1 MSKKVVSKGHLIDE
15 NCKYTDATLV
25 DNNGSVYTCMLN
37 QTDLK
42 ANKNKF
48 YTMQLIKTGSK
59 WVHFIRYGRIG
70 EVGKISYNDF
80 TTLNSAVD
88 SFEKQF
94 RSKTG
99 NKWSDKG
106 DFKKKDGK
114 YFLSDVSYEAE
125 LKDVP
130 KEDENKNIPESKLP
144 KRVQDLIKMIS
155 DVNMLTNS
163 LVQLDIDPKKMPLGK
178 ITSSQINSAKDLLT
192 QIEKKLE
199 AKGVVDKEEDV
210 NSDEL
215 GDMIDDD
222 IIDLCSKYYTYIP
235 YSCGRNKP
243 PLIKTKKIV
252 DKYRQNLDDLMN
264 IAVGVQIINNVKADE
279 NPIDSIYADI
289 NTTINPLRKNTKIW
303 AEIEKY
309 IRNTHGCTHD
319 SKLRLL
325 DIFEIQ
331 QAGKQKVY
339 DDNCQGIGN
348 RMLLFHGTPQS
359 CVLSIFKKD
368 FYLDPTILNDPNI
381 QIAGKLLGYGVYF
394 ADMATKSFN
403 YTRAQSTK
411 NIGCLILAEVATGNI
426 SKRNNPDYGITKES
440 LAKTNCHSALG
451 IGKWGPTS
459 STSINGVQIPNG
471 DVGEINKDTYLRYN
485 EYVVYDVKQVNIRY
499 LAVVENIGG
508 YGGY

>member
-1 MSKKVVSKGHLIDE
+1 MSKKIVSKGHLIDE
-15 NCKYTDATLV
+15 NCKYTDATLL
-25 DNNGSVYTCMLN
+25 DSKGIVYTCMLN

-48 YTMQLIKTGSK
+48 YTMQLLKTGSK
-59 WVHFIRYGRIG
+59 FVHFIRYGRIG
-70 EVGKISYNDF
+70 EVGKISYHEF
-80 TTLNSAVD
+80 TTESSAID

-94 RSKTG
+94 KSKTG
-99 NKWSDKG
+99 NKWSDKA

-114 YFLSDVSYEAE
+114 YFLSDVSYQTE
-125 LKDVP
+125 LKDIP
-130 KEDENKNIPESKLP
+130 QEEKKDIPESKLP
-144 KRVQDLIKMIS
+144 KRVQDLLTMIS
-155 DVNMLTNS
+155 DVNMMTNS

-178 ITSSQINSAKDLLT
+178 ITSSQINSAKDLLS

-199 AKGVVDKEEDV
+199 AKGVVNKDDDV

-215 GDMIDDD
+215 SEMLDDD
-222 IIDLCSKYYTYIP
+222 IVDLCSKYYTYIP

-243 PLIKTKKIV
+243 PLITNKKIL

-264 IAVGVQIINNVKADE
+264 IAIGVQIINNVKPNE
-279 NPIDSIYADI
+279 NPLDSIYADI
-289 NTTINPLRKNTKIW
+289 NTSINPLRKNTKMW
-303 AEIEKY
+303 AEIDKY
-309 IRNTHGCTHD
+309 IKNTHGATHD

-325 DIFEIQ
+325 DIFEID
-331 QAGKQKVY
+331 QAGKQKTF
-339 DDNCQGIGN
+339 DDNCNGIEN

-411 NIGCLILAEVATGNI
+411 NIGCLILAEVAVGNI

-440 LAKTNCHSALG
+440 LAKEKCNSALG
-451 IGKWGPTS
+451 IGKWGPTT

-471 DVGEINKDTYLRYN
+471 VVDVINNNTYLRYN
-485 EYVVYDVKQVNIRY
+485 EYVVYDIKQINIKY
-499 LAVVENIGG
+499 LALVENTGG

>member
-25 DNNGSVYTCMLN
+25 DNNGIVYTCMLN

-59 WVHFIRYGRIG
+59 FVHFIRYGRIG
-70 EVGKISYNDF
+70 EVGKISYSDF
-80 TTLNSAVD
+80 TTLNSAID

-106 DFKKKDGK
+106 NFKKKDEK

-155 DVNMLTNS
+155 DVNMMTNS

-178 ITSSQINSAKDLLT
+178 ITSSQINSAKDLLA

-215 GDMIDDD
+215 GDMLDDD
-222 IIDLCSKYYTYIP
+222 IVDLCSKYYTYIP

-264 IAVGVQIINNVKADE
+264 IAIGVQIINNVKADE

-289 NTTINPLRKNTKIW
+289 NTQISPLRKNTKIW

-309 IRNTHGCTHD
+309 IKNTHGCTHD

-331 QAGKQKVY
+331 QAGKQKVF
-339 DDNCQGIGN
+339 DDNCSGIGN

-403 YTRAQSTK
+403 YTRAHATK
-411 NIGCLILAEVATGNI
+411 NIGCLILAEVAVGNI

-451 IGKWGPTS
+451 IGKWGPAS

-471 DVGEINKDTYLRYN
+471 EVAEINKDTYLRYN
-485 EYVVYDVKQVNIRY
+485 EYVIYDVKQVNIRY
-499 LAVVENIGG
+499 LAIVENIGG